1 LLSPRELVDQ
11 GAQPERTA
19 LSWLRTA
26 ASITFAALLAFRYL
40 IEVGNFATAYL
51 LTGAAMLVAPS
62 LLLVGRV
69 RADRASNR
77 WPGINLANPKGTLLV
92 AIAVCSFGVIVA
104 VTIALG

>member
-1 LLSPRELVDQ
+1 LAPDLVDA

-26 ASITFAALLAFRYL
+26 ASITFAALLLFRYL

-69 RADRASNR
+69 RADRASNH
-77 WPGINLANPKGTLLV
+77 WPGVNLANPSGTLMV
-92 AIAVCSFGVIVA
+92 AAAVFSFGVV
-104 VTIALG
+104 VVLTIALA